1 MKPLRAGDICLT
13 CNCSDPRNN
22 GQLILVVFT
31 DPTRAETPHLIERID
46 GQRFA
51 SAVGRDGEPM
61 QRSPGPRLWAA
72 RRKLK
77 PIDEQEPTP
86 LGVREVEVAG

>member
-1 MKPLRAGDICLT
+1 MSTISPGTLCLT

-22 GQLILVVFT
+22 GKLVLVVFI
-31 DPTRAETPHLIERID
+31 DPHRAETPYLIERVD
-46 GQRFA
+46 GLRFA
-51 SAVGRDGEPM
+51 SAMGRDGEPM

-77 PIDEQEPTP
+77 PIDDQELTP
-86 LGVREVEVAG
+86 LDVCELEVAG

>member
-13 CNCSDPRNN
+13 CNCSDPLNN

-31 DPTRAETPHLIERID
+31 DPTRVETPYLIERVD
-46 GQRFA
+46 GLRFA
-51 SAVGRDGEPM
+51 SAIGRDGEPM

-77 PIDEQEPTP
+77 PIDDQEPTP
-86 LGVREVEVAG
+86 LDVREVEVAG